1 MGIRSTNKGRLQ
13 DLQDQLENLSLE
25 VARLERKYLP
35 VRHAQRRSESQ
46 PVQEQR
52 AVDGYKVTPGGLQAV
67 TRLEGPHVVTP
78 RGLEK
83 APAPKSGVV
92 TPEGLK

>member
-1 MGIRSTNKGRLQ
+1 MAIRSTNRGTLRDRMEHLF
-13 DLQDQLENLSLE
+13 LE
-25 VARLERKYLP
+25 VARLERQYLP
-35 VRHAQRRSESQ
+35 VRHAQRRQGSQ
-46 PVQEQR
+46 PVQQQR

-67 TRLEGPHVVTP
+67 ARLEGPHVVTP